1 MLSVEARKQK
11 AQQWFEHL
19 QAWRARGGSLA
30 AYAREAGLAEWQA
43 YRWQRI
49 LEREGRW
56 VADPLIKRARSK
68 TSVAPTDGGGKFVQ
82 VRLTPAREPPGS
94 LVVRVWLANGRRAE
108 IRLTE
113 VSALGTVLTMLEAHA

>member
-1 MLSVEARKQK
+1 MLSREVREQK
-11 AQQWFEHL
+11 AQQWLEHL
-19 QAWRARGGSLA
+19 QGWRARGGSLA
-30 AYAREAGLAEWQA
+30 AYAHEAGLAEWQA

-56 VADPLIKRARSK
+56 VADPLVKRARSK
-68 TSVAPTDGGGKFVQ
+68 RSVAATDGGGKFVQ
-82 VRLTPAREPPGS
+82 VRVTPAREAPVS

-113 VSALGTVLTMLEAHA
+113 ASALGTVLTMLEAHA